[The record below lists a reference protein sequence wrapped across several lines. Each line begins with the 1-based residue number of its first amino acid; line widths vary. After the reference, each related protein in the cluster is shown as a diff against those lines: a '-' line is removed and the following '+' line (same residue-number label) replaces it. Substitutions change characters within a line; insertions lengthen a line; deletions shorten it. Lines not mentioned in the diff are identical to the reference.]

1 VIQAKMNTPLTNS
14 TTAEKIEATTLDF
27 PRYVLLTAA
36 YNEEPG
42 IARIIESVVAQTH
55 RPKEWVIV
63 DDGSTDGT
71 LEILRRYAQSW
82 PFIHVVARKKEK
94 SVGHNWAA
102 RVDAIN
108 YAGSQLSSID
118 YQYIG
123 ILDADITLEPN
134 YYQSVVAR
142 MTQRP
147 QLGVA
152 GGNLYERQN
161 GQFRPRPGNRSF
173 HVPGAVQLFRRE
185 CYEKVGGLKAFRG
198 GHDDT
203 VAEITARMY
212 GWKSESFDDLPV
224 YHHRPTGI
232 TGTTVLR
239 ARFSEGS
246 TQYCVGYH
254 PLFQF
259 FNCLRRIGSRPYV
272 AGAAARLAGYWV
284 SALSGEQRH
293 TSPEFIAY
301 LQKEQLSRIK
311 SLFWKPAAKSAL
323 PNS

>member
-1 VIQAKMNTPLTNS
+1 MNTLVQEKMPQS
-14 TTAEKIEATTLDF
+14 TPTSTPSLPD
-27 PRYVLLTAA
+27 YVLLTAA

-42 IARIIESVVAQTH
+42 IEQLIESILAQTH
-55 RPKEWVIV
+55 KPKEWVIV
-63 DDGSTDGT
+63 DDGSTDRT
-71 LEILRRYAQSW
+71 LEIARRYAAAW
-82 PFIHVVARKKEK
+82 PFIHVVPRKKEK

-108 YAGSQLSSID
+108 YANSQLSSAMYD
-118 YQYIG
+118 YIG
-123 ILDADITLEPN
+123 ILDADITFEPD
-134 YYQSVVAR
+134 YYQHVVER
-142 MTQRP
+142 MSSQP

-152 GGNLYERQN
+152 GGNLYERKDGKFQ
-161 GQFRPRPGNRSF
+161 PRSGNRSF
-173 HVPGAVQLFRRE
+173 HVPGAVQLFRRD

-212 GWKSESFDDLPV
+212 GWRSLSFTDLPF

-239 ARFSEGS
+239 ARYSEGM

-254 PLFQF
+254 PLFQL
-259 FNCLRRIGSRPYV
+259 FNCLRRISGKPFV
-272 AGAAARLAGYWV
+272 IAAAARFAGYWV
-284 SALSGEQRH
+284 TAIRGEKRH
-293 TSPEFIAY
+293 TSPEFVAY
-301 LQKEQLSRIK
+301 LHKEQMARVK
-311 SLFWKPAAKSAL
+311 SMFWKSAAKDAL